1 MFSPWGHSSARP
13 SPSRRAGGRVTLRPM
28 GMVNAGALVAV
39 LAVIAVTMLLLVL
52 ALFRLR

>member
-13 SPSRRAGGRVTLRPM
+13 SPPRRAGALRSGPM